1 MKTGGINGYG
11 SDIIKDT
18 YKRVQQDSA
27 AEFED
32 LLNKARAEKDRQRL
46 KEACREMEA
55 VFINTVLDRMR
66 ATIIRDGLIKESLGE
81 EIFTSMLD
89 GELARKISMGE
100 GTGIADLLYRQ
111 LSQNIEK

>member
-1 MKTGGINGYG
+1 LKTSGINGYG

-18 YKRVQQDSA
+18 YKKIQQDSA

-32 LLNKARAEKDRQRL
+32 LLNKARAEKDKQRL

-55 VFINTVLDRMR
+55 VFINTVLQRMR
-66 ATIIRDGLIKESLGE
+66 ATIVRDGLIKESLGE
-81 EIFTSMLD
+81 EIFTAMLD
-89 GELARKISMGE
+89 EELARKISMGE